1 MIFQRGSHIASVLS
15 ERWNN
20 KSAENIIWNL
30 LAGIVCQMWKSYL
43 ILLLWDMK
51 EKRDDIRYED
61 SLYLVIATMIDKTQ
75 LADSIWSTGRK
86 SFWTKLK
93 KLYWWWSGVCN
104 SNSIFNIEDNL
115 ITFKRCC
122 VMIANEV
129 RRRNNRVCFRRL
141 SQKKISPKWAT
152 HSDAELIESTVYRKL
167 NSPLLWQNVR
177 SCDGLCTVGALNN
190 LDMNVSYRMLLG
202 VRSTVYSEHWT
213 LKHQN
218 TESVLVSRS
227 RVLCRSVSL
236 PRYQSIRLCVKG
248 GELCVFRRFCG

>member
-1 MIFQRGSHIASVLS
+1 MIFQGGSHIASVLS

-141 SQKKISPKWAT
+141 SQKNFTEMGNTFRCRTDRINCLQKT
-152 HSDAELIESTVYRKL
+152 EFTV
-167 NSPLLWQNVR
+167 
-177 SCDGLCTVGALNN
+177 ALAKRAF
-190 LDMNVSYRMLLG
+190 MWWI
-202 VRSTVYSEHWT
+202 VYSRGA
-213 LKHQN
+213 K
-218 TESVLVSRS
+218 
-227 RVLCRSVSL
+227 
-236 PRYQSIRLCVKG
+236 
-248 GELCVFRRFCG
+248 